1 MQESIKKRST
11 INLRKE
17 GTTIKKKREA
27 KKTIMK
33 GDRTKKKER
42 KKELRIK
49 RKGKSREWDRG
60 DDEII
65 IERDP

>member
-33 GDRTKKKER
+33 GDRTKKKRE
-42 KKELRIK
+42 KKRIK
-49 RKGKSREWDRG
+49 N
-60 DDEII
+60 
-65 IERDP
+65 

>member
-1 MQESIKKRST
+1 
-11 INLRKE
+11 
-17 GTTIKKKREA
+17 
-27 KKTIMK
+27 MK